1 MWYRYV
7 STDTAVCYYVPLCY
21 TLLARCIHVPAG
33 TKMGR
38 DHTIYA
44 IKNGRVQIL
53 NHTVS
58 VLDLVAER
66 EMLRQQRASNYYMQ
80 PTLHTL
86 SKLWTGNAEKVNK

>member
-1 MWYRYV
+1 
-7 STDTAVCYYVPLCY
+7 
-21 TLLARCIHVPAG
+21 
-33 TKMGR
+33 MGR